1 MKEKKWSAYV
11 VSSLYWACECS
22 FSYKDFLQN
31 VKVQR
36 LMHTLLDIFEPFSLE
51 EQSVSREDCKMQND
65 VHVAVQEMKEIY
77 FCPWV

>member
-1 MKEKKWSAYV
+1 
-11 VSSLYWACECS
+11 
-22 FSYKDFLQN
+22 
-31 VKVQR
+31 
-36 LMHTLLDIFEPFSLE
+36 MHTLLDIFEPFSLE